1 MALAWAMTA
10 KHILVAG
17 AGIVGISCAIW
28 LQRAGFAV
36 TVVDRA
42 GPASGTSHG
51 NAGVLAAGAVVP
63 VTVPGLMRKAPGM
76 LLDRDAPLFLRWSY
90 LPRLLPFIAR
100 YMGYATDAHVDHY
113 GKAMGALLMDSAA
126 QHHALAA
133 GTPAAR
139 FVCDDDYC
147 FGYASR
153 AAFEADS
160 YGWGKRRAVGV
171 RYDVLSGADYAAFDP
186 LYGDAFETVVRCKDH
201 GRISDPGAY
210 VKALAAHFVAE
221 GGTLHITAINDIVLE
236 QGQIAALDTDD
247 GLLRADTI
255 VFALGPWSK
264 KIAHKLGVKV
274 PLESE
279 RGYHIELV
287 NPSAMPRAP
296 MMVAAGKFVITPMEG
311 RIRAAGVVEFGG
323 LKNGPSM
330 APFALLKRQVAALL
344 PQVTYERIDE
354 WMGHRPATADSLP
367 LIGAND
373 AQGRSY
379 SAFGHQHVGLT
390 GGPKTGRLIAD
401 MISGGRPNIDLAPF
415 DPAKYQARRTG
426 PTKQETS

>member
-1 MALAWAMTA
+1 MALAARMTD

-28 LQRAGFAV
+28 LQRAGYHV

-76 LLDRDAPLFLRWSY
+76 LMDRDAPLFLRWSY
-90 LPRLLPFIAR
+90 LPKLLPFLTR

-113 GKAMGALLMDSAA
+113 AQAMSTLLLDSAA
-126 QHHALAA
+126 QHRALAA
-133 GTPAAR
+133 GTPAER
-139 FVCDDDYC
+139 FVSDEDYC
-147 FGYASR
+147 FGYAKR
-153 AAFEADS
+153 ADFDADR
-160 YGWGKRRAVGV
+160 YGWGKRDAVGV
-171 RYDVLSGADYAAFDP
+171 RYEVVSGAEYAAFDP
-186 LYGDAFETVVRCKDH
+186 IYGKAFETVVRCKDH

-210 VKALAAHFVAE
+210 VKALSDHFVE
-221 GGTLHITAINDIVLE
+221 QGGTLHIAAITDL
-236 QGQIAALDTDD
+236 QMKDGQIAALETTD
-247 GLLRADTI
+247 GPMRADHI

-287 NPSAMPRAP
+287 NPSATPRAA

-323 LKNGPSM
+323 LENGPSA

-344 PQVTYERIDE
+344 PNVTYDSVNE
-354 WMGHRPATADSLP
+354 WMGHRPAPADSLP
-367 LIGAND
+367 VIGAND
-373 AQGRSY
+373 TSGLSY

-401 MISGGRPNIDLAPF
+401 LISGAQPNIDLTPF
-415 DPAKYQARRTG
+415 DPSKHQAR
-426 PTKQETS
+426 